1 MRVLAFTK
9 PFGRREV
16 GSLADTIAA
25 TGAEGADLVV
35 RDGQS
40 VTPDEPDR
48 IGALARA
55 LDARGL
61 GLDVVTTDF
70 LDASDRRAD
79 QILGACADAAVGLVR
94 VGFYRYD
101 PARGYRA
108 CFDDARRGLA
118 ELAELGAHHGVR
130 VALQLHH
137 GTVHPSAGLALPLL
151 AGLDGPGGVAVY
163 ADPGNQAKEGSED
176 WRMNLDLLGD
186 RVACIGVKNAA
197 WRETAQGWR
206 CEFQPFTDGGVVPWP
221 DIAAGLRDR
230 DYAGMLSLHVHHEVP
245 DVVDAVRTD
254 IAHLRKLLT

>member
-9 PFGRREV
+9 PFGRRDV
-16 GSLADTIAA
+16 GSLADAVAA

-35 RDGQS
+35 RDGQT
-40 VTPDEPDR
+40 VTPDEPYR
-48 IGALARA
+48 IGTVARA

-70 LDASDRRAD
+70 LDATDERAD
-79 QILGACADAAVGLVR
+79 HVLGACADAAVGLVR

-101 PARGYRA
+101 PVRGYRA
-108 CFDDARRGLA
+108 GFDDARRGLSA
-118 ELAELGAHHGVR
+118 LAELGAHHGVR

-151 AGLDGPGGVAVY
+151 AGLDEVAVY

-176 WRMNLDLLGD
+176 WRLNLDLLGD

-197 WRETAQGWR
+197 WRETPQGWR
-206 CEFQPFTDGGVVPWP
+206 CEFQPFTAGGVVPWP

-230 DYAGMLSLHVHHEVP
+230 DYTGMLSVHVHHEVP
-245 DVVDAVRTD
+245 DVVDAVRQD
-254 IAHLRKLLT
+254 IAHLRKLLS